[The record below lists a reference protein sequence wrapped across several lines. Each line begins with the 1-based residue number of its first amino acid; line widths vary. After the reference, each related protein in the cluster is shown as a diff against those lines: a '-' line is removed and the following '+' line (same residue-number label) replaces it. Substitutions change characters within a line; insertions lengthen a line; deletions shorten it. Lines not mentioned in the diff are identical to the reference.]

1 MKLQNKALWAD
12 AAILLT
18 AIIWGSAF
26 VVLKSALDYVTPI
39 YLMAFRFSLAA
50 LGMGLIFH
58 KRLANVDKA
67 TLCRGA
73 VLGVA
78 LALGYGIQTVG
89 LQYTTAGK
97 NAFLTSVYVVLV
109 PFLYWVFYRKRP
121 TAYNLAAAVLCLLGV
136 GFLSL
141 GEGFTMGL
149 GDALSLLCGVFYGV
163 HIVLLSRYAQ
173 NSDNFSLTTIQ
184 FGVAAVLFWIYAGL
198 FEPFPRELGWPAV
211 GGILYVTVF
220 STMVALSLQT
230 IGQKYTSASHASIL
244 MSTEALFG
252 TLFGILILGE
262 RFTAQTAL
270 GCGLIFLAVLT
281 SETEWSFFRRKP
293 SDPLP
298 PPFDE

>member
-1 MKLQNKALWAD
+1 MCIRD
-12 AAILLT
+12 
-18 AIIWGSAF
+18 S
-26 VVLKSALDYVTPI
+26 
-39 YLMAFRFSLAA
+39 
-50 LGMGLIFH
+50 
-58 KRLANVDKA
+58 
-67 TLCRGA
+67 
-73 VLGVA
+73 
-78 LALGYGIQTVG
+78 
-89 LQYTTAGK
+89 
-97 NAFLTSVYVVLV
+97 
-109 PFLYWVFYRKRP
+109 
-121 TAYNLAAAVLCLLGV
+121 
-136 GFLSL
+136 
-141 GEGFTMGL
+141 
-149 GDALSLLCGVFYGV
+149 
-163 HIVLLSRYAQ
+163 
-173 NSDNFSLTTIQ
+173 
-184 FGVAAVLFWIYAGL
+184 
-198 FEPFPRELGWPAV
+198 FPRELGWPAV

>member
-97 NAFLTSVYVVLV
+97 NAF
-109 PFLYWVFYRKRP
+109 
-121 TAYNLAAAVLCLLGV
+121 
-136 GFLSL
+136 
-141 GEGFTMGL
+141 
-149 GDALSLLCGVFYGV
+149 
-163 HIVLLSRYAQ
+163 
-173 NSDNFSLTTIQ
+173 
-184 FGVAAVLFWIYAGL
+184 
-198 FEPFPRELGWPAV
+198 
-211 GGILYVTVF
+211 
-220 STMVALSLQT
+220 
-230 IGQKYTSASHASIL
+230 
-244 MSTEALFG
+244 
-252 TLFGILILGE
+252 
-262 RFTAQTAL
+262 
-270 GCGLIFLAVLT
+270 
-281 SETEWSFFRRKP
+281 
-293 SDPLP
+293 
-298 PPFDE
+298 